1 MIIAESP
8 LNPVKYL
15 DFVPLALLFPGII
28 MAPDDIAHRE
38 CPPVLVIGR
47 EPEARGSYNMALD
60 EVLFESVAGVGR
72 HIWRLYLWNPAA
84 VSIGRN
90 QKVRETV
97 NLEFLKR
104 EEIDM
109 VRRPTGGRAIWHRGD
124 VCFTHCGISP
134 TEGESM
140 SAFKDDYIRTA
151 ETLIRLL
158 AELGIEAHISSG
170 HASSGVVRGDFK
182 SPCFMSSGRYE
193 ITIGAKKIAG
203 IAQYRSGGRFLIQG
217 SIRLSR
223 IDPKNEELFFT
234 RRGVDGALFREFSDS
249 VSSIEEELRQKIG
262 WERLRDAFMSAL
274 SVSNGDVVREE
285 NPGSMFDLGSIAR
298 LEREKYA
305 KSSWNERF

>member
-1 MIIAESP
+1 
-8 LNPVKYL
+8 
-15 DFVPLALLFPGII
+15 
-28 MAPDDIAHRE
+28 MASDDIAHRE
-38 CPPVLVIGR
+38 YPPLLVIGR
-47 EPEARGSYNMALD
+47 EPEGRGSYNMALD
-60 EVLFESVAGVGR
+60 EVLFESVAGMDR
-72 HIWRLYLWNPAA
+72 YIWRLYMWNPPA

-97 NLEFLKR
+97 NIEVLER

-151 ETLIRLL
+151 GTLVRFL
-158 AELGIEAHISSG
+158 AELGIEAHISPG
-170 HASSGVVRGDFK
+170 HASSGVARGGFK

-217 SIRLSR
+217 SVRLSR

-234 RRGVDGALFREFSDS
+234 KRSVDGALFREFSDS
-249 VSSIEEELRQKIG
+249 VSSIEEELGQTIG
-262 WERLRDAFMSAL
+262 WERLRKAFMSAL
-274 SVSNGDVVREE
+274 SVSDGDVVQEE
-285 NPGSMFDLGSIAR
+285 NPGSMFELDSVVR
-298 LEREKYA
+298 LEGEKYA
-305 KSSWNERF
+305 KSFWNERL